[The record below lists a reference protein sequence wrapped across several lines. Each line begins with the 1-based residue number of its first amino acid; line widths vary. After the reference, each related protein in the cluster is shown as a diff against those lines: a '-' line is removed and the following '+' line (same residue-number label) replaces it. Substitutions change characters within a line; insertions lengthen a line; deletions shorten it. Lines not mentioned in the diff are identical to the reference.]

1 LAIEKEHTEKE
12 LNGTRAQSAKI
23 LREIS
28 DLNAELD
35 AEKQNIETLEGV
47 KSDIVARHSNTRDLT
62 EITLELD
69 ELRKQCESLAK
80 HLEEAQLVVRNL
92 KKKTLTTTFQERA
105 TSPRDL
111 EEFERTGRRR
121 LRIRRYH

>member
-1 LAIEKEHTEKE
+1 MSDTNIHFKFESL
-12 LNGTRAQSAKI
+12 
-23 LREIS
+23 IS
-28 DLNAELD
+28 L
-35 AEKQNIETLEGV
+35 Q
-47 KSDIVARHSNTRDLT
+47 SDIVARHSNTRDLT
-62 EITLELD
+62 EITLERD

-92 KKKTLTTTFQERA
+92 KKKLTTTFQERA

-121 LRIRRYH
+121 LRIRRYHLILLKNSLPDE